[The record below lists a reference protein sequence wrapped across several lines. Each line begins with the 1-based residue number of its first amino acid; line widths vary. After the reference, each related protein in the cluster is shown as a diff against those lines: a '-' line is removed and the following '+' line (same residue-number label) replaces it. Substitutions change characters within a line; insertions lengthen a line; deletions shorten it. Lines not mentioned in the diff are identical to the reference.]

1 MLRARR
7 AIPSDTAIILMQSLP
22 YHCLR
27 YIN

>member
-1 MLRARR
+1 MLPARR
-7 AIPSDTAIILMQSLP
+7 AFPSDTAIILKQSLP